1 MHQRTIAKHDLIN
14 IRSCLIR
21 EIKAEAQGAQV
32 KFMSPHAPYVVNS
45 LIIECP
51 SLTEKLVFQIVKDAA
66 VHALVL
72 NSQYQAVLPGTPAI
86 PLGTGSPKAPSDA
99 YA

>member
-1 MHQRTIAKHDLIN
+1 
-14 IRSCLIR
+14 
-21 EIKAEAQGAQV
+21 
-32 KFMSPHAPYVVNS
+32 MSPHAPYVVNS

-51 SLTEKLVFQIVKDAA
+51 SLTEKLVFQIVEDAVPYIA